1 MLIAEIRYWC
11 LPVDVSRFFGS
22 LIIKELRLNAG
33 TNKVGMDPFSEV
45 TDEQKEVAE
54 AIMVCLHTSFID
66 AVKTRREGKL
76 DLSQAHELFSG
87 MHTKHFIPSKAYWFG

>member
-1 MLIAEIRYWC
+1 M
-11 LPVDVSRFFGS
+11 PVDFSRFLGS
-22 LIIKELRLNAG
+22 LIIKELRLSSG

-45 TDEQKEVAE
+45 TDEQKQVAE

-76 DLSQAHELFSG
+76 DLSQADELFSG
-87 MHTKHFIPSKAYWFG
+87 MHAKHFIPSKAYWFG